1 MDRICIGVDEN
12 GLGAQLGPLV
22 VTAVG
27 ARVAA
32 GSKIGRNTETLA
44 RHARL
49 LDDSK
54 RLVSHKDVR
63 LGEAWARAILGA
75 DVSRPAALLEAIGLD
90 SVAESMSICPTH
102 VKAQCWAESGE
113 EFSAPDELVHEVGD
127 CLGSLR
133 KQGLTL
139 CIVRSTWICTRM
151 LNRHL
156 ANGHHRFL
164 VDLHSMER
172 LLLNMREQLGVKLD
186 AICGKVGGIADYPRY
201 FGPLGGRLYTVVE
214 QERHRS
220 CYEFAQLGRISFEQ
234 DADSH
239 DALVMIASLIG
250 KYVRELFMARIARHY
265 DEDDDQGARP
275 SGYHDPVTQ
284 KFVEATCNLRKSRR
298 VPFDCFERKR
308 ADHE

>member
-22 VTAVG
+22 VTAVA

-32 GSKIGRNTETLA
+32 GSKVGRNTDKLA
-44 RHARL
+44 RHAHL

-63 LGEAWARAILGA
+63 LGEAWARAILGPE
-75 DVSRPAALLEAIGLD
+75 VTLPAALLESISLD
-90 SVAESMSICPTH
+90 SIDESTKICPGH
-102 VKAQCWAESGE
+102 MKAQCWAERTE
-113 EFSAPDELVHEVGD
+113 AFTAPAELVAEVES
-127 CLGSLR
+127 CISHLR
-133 KQGLTL
+133 EQGLTL
-139 CIVRSTWICTRM
+139 CSVRSTWICTRM

-156 ANGHHRFL
+156 ANGEHRFL

-172 LLLNMREQLGVKLD
+172 LLLKLREQLGSKID
-186 AICGKVGGIADYPRY
+186 AVCGKVGGIADYPRY
-201 FGPLGGRLYTVVE
+201 FGPLGGRLFTVLE

-234 DADSH
+234 DADAH

-265 DEDDDQGARP
+265 GNGNEDDARP
-275 SGYHDPVTQ
+275 SGYHDPVTER
-284 KFVEATCNLRKSRR
+284 FVETTRAVRKSRR

-308 ADHE
+308 ANNE